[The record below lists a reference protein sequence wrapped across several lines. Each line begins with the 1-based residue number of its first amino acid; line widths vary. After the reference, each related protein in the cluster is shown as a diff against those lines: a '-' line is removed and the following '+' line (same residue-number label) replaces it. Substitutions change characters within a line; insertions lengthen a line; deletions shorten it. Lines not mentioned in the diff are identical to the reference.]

1 MMTFMASEFQ
11 RRKVAPV
18 FDAMDVDGDGFLQRS
33 DFEALTARWTEN
45 RGGRPGSE
53 GHDRLTMTMM
63 SWWETLLA
71 ASDQDRDDRV
81 TLEEVLAVVDPVGT
95 MLDSVTRTAA
105 VMFEAVDENTDGW
118 ISAEEYRQLVETWT
132 GQRTDTDEVFA
143 RLDLDGDGQ
152 LSNREFI
159 ELWTQFWVGDDP
171 DEPGSWVFGKVDLPQ
186 LPSG

>member
-1 MMTFMASEFQ
+1 MMTFMATEFQ

-33 DFEALTARWTEN
+33 DFEALTTRWAE
-45 RGGRPGSE
+45 RRSWQPGSQ
-53 GHDRLTMTMM
+53 GHDRLTRTMM
-63 SWWETLLA
+63 GWWQTLLA
-71 ASDQDRDDRV
+71 ASDQDRDEKA
-81 TLEEVLAVVDPVGT
+81 TLQEVLAVVDRLGT
-95 MLDSVTRTAA
+95 MLEAVTTTAA

-118 ISAEEYRQLVETWT
+118 ISAEEYHQLIQTWT
-132 GQRTDTDEVFA
+132 GQATDTDEVFA

-171 DEPGSWVFGKVDLPQ
+171 NEPGSWVFGKVDPPQ
-186 LPSG
+186 SPS